1 MIAQLLERRAL
12 SKQTHLPLTQS
23 PTRSAAADGGS
34 GYGVPLQWHFNFLR
48 LLRLAAFACFMFA
61 PLTKAWFE
69 LLVRLFPGEGLA
81 VAFPRMALDQLCYA
95 PFVLST
101 LFLWTGLLESGGSFH
116 FAFEKMRSN
125 VGRAL
130 RANWIVWPAVQLINQ
145 GVVPL
150 EGRMLVAA
158 IVNVPWTAYLAS
170 KAAAKTNTAVR
181 HSASCNAKGSRSN
194 HTDELEQAAQQH
206 AHAKRAGLR
215 EREEEKR
222 EADTSLARCCC
233 RCRWMLFRRESRW
246 ASFKTSRSS
255 RGRAHSLLLVLR
267 SLHATAA
274 ATCLRCCFLFLCPRA
289 LSQNCLHY
297 STTQFHRSS
306 LDF

>member
-194 HTDELEQAAQQH
+194 HTDELEQAARQH
-206 AHAKRAGLR
+206 AHAKRTELKEKERRRR
-215 EREEEKR
+215 ERLTR
-222 EADTSLARCCC
+222 RSLAVAVCCSGG
-233 RCRWMLFRRESRW
+233 SRDGQ
-246 ASFKTSRSS
+246 AVRQS
-255 RGRAHSLLLVLR
+255 
-267 SLHATAA
+267 AA
-274 ATCLRCCFLFLCPRA
+274 AEPIPSSSSFAHCTSPRLLPACAAAFCFAPARA
-289 LSQNCLHY
+289 LSELFYTIRRRN
-297 STTQFHRSS
+297 FIVPSS
-306 LDF
+306 F